1 MPDKQIYRD
10 SVRFKSFYHLR
21 SESSDRRALNA
32 ELLKLGDDEKMEI
45 AQRLMRE
52 VTMNAPLERNEQN
65 SYQDTEFDN
74 PFNTEPPA
82 TRGPFTDGNGIDHLP
97 ALSPDCFVPLKLLSI
112 IPLGDKQAEFQF
124 ALPQASQHT
133 GCLPGQYVQ
142 VRVQADGDGDK
153 YCQRYFS
160 PVSATKDYG
169 LINLVMRFESHGQ
182 LSKRFRALSPGESRF
197 LYYY

>member
-1 MPDKQIYRD
+1 MVIFVDAFLTQAP
-10 SVRFKSFYHLR
+10 SSFCHLR
-21 SESSDRRALNA
+21 SQSSDRRALNT

-52 VTMNAPLERNEQN
+52 VTMNAPLEKNEQN

-74 PFNTEPPA
+74 PFNTKPPA
-82 TRGPFTDGNGIDHLP
+82 TRGPFTDGKGIEHLP

-124 ALPQASQHT
+124 ALPQVSQHT

-142 VRVQADGDGDK
+142 VRIHVDGDGDK

-160 PVSATKDYG
+160 PVNATNDYG
-169 LINLVMRFESHGQ
+169 RIDLVMRFESHGQ
-182 LSKRFRALSPGESRF
+182 LSKRFRALSPGETENQI
-197 LYYY
+197 

>member
-1 MPDKQIYRD
+1 MTSALNLFCQ
-10 SVRFKSFYHLR
+10 LR
-21 SESSDRRALNA
+21 SQSSDRRALNA

-52 VTMNAPLERNEQN
+52 VTMNTPQEKSEMNN
-65 SYQDTEFDN
+65 YQDTEFDN
-74 PFNTEPPA
+74 PFNTKPPA
-82 TRGPFTDGNGIDHLP
+82 TRGPFTDGNGIEHLS

-142 VRVQADGDGDK
+142 VRVPKDENGDK

-160 PVSATKDYG
+160 PVSATNDYG
-169 LINLVMRFESHGQ
+169 RIDLVMRFESHGQ
-182 LSKRFRALSPGESRF
+182 LSKRFRALSPGEDM
-197 LYYY
+197 

>member
-1 MPDKQIYRD
+1 MPYKQI
-10 SVRFKSFYHLR
+10 KSFCRLR
-21 SESSDRRALNA
+21 SESSDRRTLNA

-45 AQRLMRE
+45 ARRLMRE
-52 VTMNAPLERNEQN
+52 AKRNTPLEKNEQN

-74 PFNTEPPA
+74 PFNTKPPA

-97 ALSPDCFVPLKLLSI
+97 ALSPDHFVPLKLLSI

-142 VRVQADGDGDK
+142 VRVHADGDGDK

-160 PVSATKDYG
+160 PVSAKNDYG
-169 LINLVMRFESHGQ
+169 RIDLVMRFESHGQ
-182 LSKRFRALSPGESRF
+182 LSKRFRALRPGELRF
-197 LYYY
+197 LILLCLS

>member
-1 MPDKQIYRD
+1 
-10 SVRFKSFYHLR
+10 
-21 SESSDRRALNA
+21 
-32 ELLKLGDDEKMEI
+32 
-45 AQRLMRE
+45 
-52 VTMNAPLERNEQN
+52 MNAPLEKSEKN

-82 TRGPFTDGNGIDHLP
+82 TRGSFTDSNGIEHLP

-112 IPLGDKQAEFQF
+112 RPLGDKQAEFQF

-142 VRVQADGDGDK
+142 VRVKVGDGDK

-160 PVSATKDYG
+160 PVSATNDYG
-169 LINLVMRFESHGQ
+169 RIDLVMKFESHGQ
-182 LSKRFRALSPGESRF
+182 LSKRFRALNPGETESQI
-197 LYYY
+197 

>member
-1 MPDKQIYRD
+1 MPYKQI
-10 SVRFKSFYHLR
+10 KSFCRLR
-21 SESSDRRALNA
+21 SESSDRRTLNA

-52 VTMNAPLERNEQN
+52 AKRNTPLEKNEQN

-74 PFNTEPPA
+74 PFNTKPPA

-97 ALSPDCFVPLKLLSI
+97 ALSPDHFVPLKLLSI

-142 VRVQADGDGDK
+142 VRVHADGDGDK

-160 PVSATKDYG
+160 PVSATDDYG
-169 LINLVMRFESHGQ
+169 RIDLVMRFESHGQ
-182 LSKRFRALSPGESRF
+182 LSKRFRALRPGELRF
-197 LYYY
+197 LILLCLS